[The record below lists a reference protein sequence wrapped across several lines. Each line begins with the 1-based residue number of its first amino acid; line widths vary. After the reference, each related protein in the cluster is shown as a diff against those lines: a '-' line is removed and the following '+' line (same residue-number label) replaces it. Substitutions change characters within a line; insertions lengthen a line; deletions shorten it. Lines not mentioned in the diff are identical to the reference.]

1 MYFVMKTF
9 WWLLINWGC
18 DVLWDVICE
27 VVWLRLPCFFFVL
40 FSTEHAPGPWSLV
53 WCLGVLS
60 SCDVTTLMDGYNLKA
75 GPSHGRLSPNI
86 SKKENEK
93 KLTGSKSF
101 QGTSSQNENSSQS
114 LSVPQKISRSTSPFS
129 FCRARRR
136 LKNTISFCLRKAVS
150 WNLGHKVKRDTLKLI
165 FLIYGITKPNK
176 KLVVNYFRP
185 KYLLSL
191 TLFIKYPSLLY
202 GLGWN

>member
-1 MYFVMKTF
+1 MV
-9 WWLLINWGC
+9 
-18 DVLWDVICE
+18 E
-27 VVWLRLPCFFFVL
+27 VVLL
-40 FSTEHAPGPWSLV
+40 STEHAPGPWSLV

-129 FCRARRR
+129 FCRARR
-136 LKNTISFCLRKAVS
+136 
-150 WNLGHKVKRDTLKLI
+150 TLK
-165 FLIYGITKPNK
+165 K
-176 KLVVNYFRP
+176 NYYVAFV
-185 KYLLSL
+185 Y
-191 TLFIKYPSLLY
+191 IKR
-202 GLGWN
+202 

>member
-1 MYFVMKTF
+1 MV
-9 WWLLINWGC
+9 
-18 DVLWDVICE
+18 E
-27 VVWLRLPCFFFVL
+27 VVLL
-40 FSTEHAPGPWSLV
+40 STEHAPGPWSLV

-129 FCRARRR
+129 FCRARRI
-136 LKNTISFCLRKAVS
+136 LKKKLLCSFCLHKAVS
-150 WNLGHKVKRDTLKLI
+150 
-165 FLIYGITKPNK
+165 
-176 KLVVNYFRP
+176 
-185 KYLLSL
+185 
-191 TLFIKYPSLLY
+191 
-202 GLGWN
+202 